1 MLYHETLLPPCSLSR
16 AEYRDKV
23 LGCWTGKNIGGTLG
37 APFECRKETFSLD
50 FYTQDLDGEPEPNDD
65 LDIQLVWL
73 EAVERFGIREITPA
87 RLGEFWMDYVVAGWN
102 EYGVAGCNIRHG
114 IYPPLSG
121 VVDNNKWRWS
131 NGAWIRSELWACLF
145 PGTPEDAGEYAW
157 MDASVDHCGE
167 GIYAELFTAAL
178 ESAAFV
184 ISDLKQLIAC
194 ALSKIPADSRVA
206 RSVKLACN
214 AYESGRTWQEARE
227 EIVRDSADL
236 GWFMAPANVAFVI
249 VGLLYGEGDFGR
261 TVCTAVNCGDDTD
274 CTGATAGAVMGILS
288 GRSGI
293 PERWTRPIGERIK
306 TIAINPFPRNIMIP
320 ETLGELTNRVISLA
334 EQIRRDNPRLPGF
347 TDSPQQISEEYI
359 QAISLCSGEYENKVM
374 RRSSLTQVCEMPYGR
389 LELEFPEGIELLPGG
404 TLPVIIRS
412 EAAVFTQELYRGQWL
427 LPEGWQAA
435 PGSAFSLRRS
445 NGTIH
450 WSITAGEFTGPVEYL
465 PLEVCLSSRLNPI
478 RHYIPIVRRGALG
491 HNYIWAVNPILRTRQ
506 ELAGRG
512 ER

>member
-1 MLYHETLLPPCSLSR
+1 MFHHKQPGRSFINYR
-16 AEYRDKV
+16 EYRDKV

-37 APFECRKETFSLD
+37 APMEGKRELFDVS
-50 FYTQDLDGEPEPNDD
+50 FYTRDLRGNPAPNDD
-65 LDIQLVWL
+65 LDLQLAWL
-73 EAVERFGIREITPA
+73 RAVETHGIYHVDEKI
-87 RLGEFWMDYVVAGWN
+87 LGEQWLAHVAGPWN
-102 EYGVAGCNIRHG
+102 EYGIARFNMING
-114 IYPPLSG
+114 ILPPLSG
-121 VVDNNKWRWS
+121 LCGNDQWKNS

-145 PGTPEDAGEYAW
+145 PGEPDEAAPFAWCDAC
-157 MDASVDHCGE
+157 VDHADE
-167 GIYAELFTAAL
+167 GIYAEIFTVSL

-184 ISDLKQLIAC
+184 ECDIRKLIQA
-194 ALSKIPADSRVA
+194 ALVRIPPDCRIA
-206 RSVKLACN
+206 RSVKLAI
-214 AYESGRTWQEARE
+214 AEFDAGHDWKTARNRVVE
-227 EIVRDSADL
+227 DSADL
-236 GWFMAPANVAFVI
+236 GWFQAPANVAFTI
-249 VGLLYGEGDFGR
+249 IGLLYGNGDFGKS
-261 TVCTAVNCGDDTD
+261 VCTAVNCGDDTD

-293 PERWTRPIGERIK
+293 PERWTRPIGETIK

-320 ETLGELTNRVISLA
+320 GTLGELTNRVISLA

-347 TDSPQQISEEYI
+347 TDAPQQISEEYI
-359 QAISLCSGEYENKVM
+359 QTISLCSGEYESRVM
-374 RRSSLTQVCEMPYGR
+374 NRSSLTQVCEMPYGR
-389 LELEFPEGIELLPGG
+389 LELEFPEGVELLPGE
-404 TLPVIIRS
+404 TLPVILRS

-427 LPEGWQAA
+427 LPEGWQAV

-478 RHYIPIVRRGALG
+478 RHYITIVRRGALG